1 MRILRCHVDKR
12 ICGNARATIGEPLEQ
27 VGIPEWA
34 HANRRALVVDLAVK
48 RRDLELADVLGN
60 RAHLAIT
67 EKDRGITVDHRN
79 LGVVHLLNV
88 GGEIMVDGIEHR
100 CIFRRVAREKRQ

>member
-1 MRILRCHVDKR
+1 MRILRRHVDKR
-12 ICGNARATIGEPLEQ
+12 ICGNACAAVGEPLEQ
-27 VGIPEWA
+27 VGVAERA
-34 HANRRALVVDLAVK
+34 HADRSALVVNLAVK

-67 EKDRGITVDHRN
+67 EKNRGITVDHRN
-79 LGVVHLLNV
+79 LRVVHLLNV

-100 CIFRRVAREKRQ
+100 GVFRRVAREKRQ